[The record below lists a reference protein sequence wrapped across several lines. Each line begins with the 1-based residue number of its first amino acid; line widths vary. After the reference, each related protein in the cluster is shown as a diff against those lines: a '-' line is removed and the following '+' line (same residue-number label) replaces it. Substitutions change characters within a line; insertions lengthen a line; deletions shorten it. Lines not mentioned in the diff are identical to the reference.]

1 MRVGWRCAD
10 HLQFQIVAKELL
22 CGRVTLVQ
30 VIPKGAPVGSYIA
43 AHGLVTI
50 LLIAVIHGIQWLVIL
65 AGDPKLFDVIPL
77 RYILD
82 GMDLGLLLVFV
93 VLGTTE
99 AVRVLGSQNDG

>member
-1 MRVGWRCAD
+1 VAASPWYRS
-10 HLQFQIVAKELL
+10 FQKAL
-22 CGRVTLVQ
+22 RW
-30 VIPKGAPVGSYIA
+30 GSYIA

-99 AVRVLGSQNDG
+99 AVRVFREPK